1 MLLKILVADDI
12 SLLGLEKLQSIP
24 DMEVV
29 VRTGMSE
36 SEVMQAIS
44 NADALLVR
52 SQTKVT
58 ERVLSA
64 AKSLQVIGRAGV
76 GVDNIDVLS
85 ATRRGVVVIN
95 APDGNTIAAAE
106 HTLAMMLGMSRLIPQ
121 AFQSIQS
128 GAWDRKSFV
137 GVELY
142 GKTLAVVGM
151 GHIGAEVAKRAK
163 AFGMRVIGF
172 DPFLSEERARLL
184 GITRAT
190 LDEAVSEADFITVHT
205 PLTKET
211 HHLLGKAQFAAMKKG
226 VRVINCARGGI
237 VDEVALAEGLESGR
251 VAGAALDVYETEPFA
266 LDHPLRHFKNVIFT
280 PHLGASTVEA
290 QVNVAISVA
299 EEVANVLQGKPFQN
313 AINLP
318 SLSAEQKAYLQPF
331 LTLGER
337 LGSFLGQAVPG
348 SLEDLEITY
357 GGDLADQDV
366 SFIART
372 VLKGLLGQRHGDE
385 VNYVNAPFLAKAAGL
400 EVREVKQPK
409 SRVYTN
415 LLTVGVTSGKTR
427 HTVSGTL
434 YNGSGPRIVEVD
446 DYLIDAQPEGAMIFT
461 RHQDRPGMIGRI
473 GMILGEADINI
484 ASMQVGRKETG
495 GEAVMLLTV
504 DKPVPESAIEKVQTL
519 SGIFAVHRIEL

>member
-1 MLLKILVADDI
+1 MKVLVADDI
-12 SLLGLEKLQSIP
+12 SLQGLEKLHSIQ
-24 DMEVV
+24 DIEVV

-36 SEVMQAIS
+36 NELVQAIS
-44 NADALLVR
+44 DADALLVR

-64 AKSLQVIGRAGV
+64 AKALQVIGRAGV
-76 GVDNIDVLS
+76 GVDNIDVTN
-85 ATRRGVVVIN
+85 ATKRGVVVIN
-95 APDGNTIAAAE
+95 APDGNTVAAAE
-106 HTLAMMLGMSRLIPQ
+106 HTMAMMLGMSRLIPQ
-121 AFQSIQS
+121 AHQSIHS
-128 GAWDRKSFV
+128 GIWDRKSFL

-151 GHIGAEVAKRAK
+151 GHIGVEVAKRAK

-172 DPFLSEERARLL
+172 DPFLSEERARSL
-184 GITRAT
+184 GIVRGE
-190 LDEAVSEADFITVHT
+190 LDEAVKEADFITVHT

-211 HHLLGKAQFAAMKKG
+211 HHLLGKAQFAAMKTG
-226 VRVINCARGGI
+226 VRVLNCARGGI
-237 VDEVALAEGLESGR
+237 VDEAALVEGLESGR
-251 VAGAALDVYETEPFA
+251 VAGAALDVYETEPFPSN
-266 LDHPLRHFKNVIFT
+266 HPLRHFKNVVFT

-290 QVNVAISVA
+290 QVNVAVSVA
-299 EEVANVLQGKPFQN
+299 EEVANVLQGRPFQN

-318 SLSAEQKAYLQPF
+318 SLTAEQKAYLQPF
-331 LTLGER
+331 LTLGEK

-348 SLEDLEITY
+348 PLADLEITY

-366 SFIART
+366 GFIART

-409 SRVYTN
+409 TKVYTN
-415 LLTVGVTSGKTR
+415 LLTVAVTAAQGR

-446 DYLIDAQPEGAMIFT
+446 NYLIDAQPDGAMIFT
-461 RHQDRPGMIGRI
+461 RHEDRPGMIGRI

-484 ASMQVGRKETG
+484 ASMQVGRRETG

-504 DKPVPESAIEKVQTL
+504 DKPVPESVIAQVQTM
-519 SGIFAVHRIEL
+519 SGISTVRMIEL